1 MDMNDE
7 QLVEFLK
14 NGGYITFHDY
24 DEATDFYYTIRDCC
38 KKNKITIDEVITLDA
53 YTVKSNFIVFYDIE
67 RLKIRFKY
75 EEESLFLKPNIK
87 LKWSELKNISL
98 KYSDEKETNMLKL
111 LEMYKGKKIKEIE
124 EKYDKQIHEIE
135 SNDAVQIFIEQAE
148 QTLKGILNTENLKL
162 NLNSDVL
169 EYTQETIDAKN
180 KIVDMIRKEKHEL
193 MAKIDDISALLELAP
208 DFEQKMKILRDYGII
223 DKKKNIIL

>member
-1 MDMNDE
+1 MDDKE
-7 QLVEFLK
+7 LVDFLR
-14 NGGYITFHDY
+14 NGGYITFCNFN
-24 DEATDFYYTIRDCC
+24 EVTDFYYTIRDCC
-38 KKNKITIDEVITLDA
+38 EKNKITIDEKIILDE
-53 YTVKSNFIVFYDIE
+53 TIKSDFIVFYDIE
-67 RLKIRFKY
+67 RLKIHFKY
-75 EEESLFLKPNIK
+75 EEESPFLKTNIK

-98 KYSDEKETNMLKL
+98 KYYDEKEVNMLKL
-111 LEMYKGKKIKEIE
+111 LEMYEDRKKKEIE

-193 MAKIDDISALLELAP
+193 MAKTDEISALLELAP

-223 DKKKNIIL
+223 DKKKNVIL

>member
-1 MDMNDE
+1 MDKE
-7 QLVEFLK
+7 LIEFLK
-14 NGGYITFHDY
+14 NGGHIHFTDIDDALEFYVTTKDYCKEQKISVQTTIHTFM
-24 DEATDFYYTIRDCC
+24 
-38 KKNKITIDEVITLDA
+38 NEVNCYA
-53 YTVKSNFIVFYDIE
+53 CYDITSRE
-67 RLKIRFKY
+67 ISFKN
-75 EEESLFLKPNIK
+75 EEEIAFLKQRTILDWCDVEKFFKKPQK
-87 LKWSELKNISL
+87 
-98 KYSDEKETNMLKL
+98 EKETNMLKL
-111 LEMYKGKKIKEIE
+111 LEMYEGRKTKEIE

-193 MAKIDDISALLELAP
+193 NIIIDEISALLELAP

>member
-1 MDMNDE
+1 MDK
-7 QLVEFLK
+7 QLIEFLK
-14 NGGYITFHDY
+14 NGGYIHFMNLD
-24 DEATDFYYTIRDCC
+24 DALEFYNIIENYCKEDKISVNTAIHLNTNKCNCYACYNVMNREIYFRD
-38 KKNKITIDEVITLDA
+38 K
-53 YTVKSNFIVFYDIE
+53 
-67 RLKIRFKY
+67 
-75 EEESLFLKPNIK
+75 EEIAFLKQRTILDWCDVENFFKKPQK
-87 LKWSELKNISL
+87 
-98 KYSDEKETNMLKL
+98 EKEINMLKL
-111 LEMYKGKKIKEIE
+111 LEMYEGRKTKEIE

-135 SNDAVQIFIEQAE
+135 VNDAVQIFIEQAE

-193 MAKIDDISALLELAP
+193 MAKIDEISALLELAP

>member
-1 MDMNDE
+1 MDDK
-7 QLVEFLK
+7 QLVDFLK
-14 NGGYITFHDY
+14 NGGYITFCTFN
-24 DEATDFYYTIRDCC
+24 EVRDFYYTIRDCC
-38 KKNKITIDEVITLDA
+38 EKNKITIDETIVLDE
-53 YTVKSNFIVFYDIE
+53 TIKSDFIVFYDIE
-67 RLKIRFKY
+67 RLKIQFKY
-75 EEESLFLKPNIK
+75 EEESPFLKTNIK

-98 KYSDEKETNMLKL
+98 KYSDEKEVNMLKL
-111 LEMYKGKKIKEIE
+111 LEMYEGRKKKEIE

-193 MAKIDDISALLELAP
+193 MAKTDEISALLELAP

-223 DKKKNIIL
+223 DKKKNVIL

>member
-1 MDMNDE
+1 MDKE
-7 QLVEFLK
+7 IIGFLK
-14 NGGYITFHDY
+14 NGGYISFEMLDEVYEFHKIVSNY
-24 DEATDFYYTIRDCC
+24 C
-38 KKNKITIDEVITLDA
+38 KQNKITLDDIV
-53 YTVKSNFIVFYDIE
+53 YGTVGLGLDSVASYNISRRKICFNRIKDIE
-67 RLKIRFKY
+67 TSHL
-75 EEESLFLKPNIK
+75 SLIW
-87 LKWSELKNISL
+87 KWSDIEIYFEKPQ
-98 KYSDEKETNMLKL
+98 KEKETNMLKL
-111 LEMYKGKKIKEIE
+111 LEMYKGRKTIEIE

-180 KIVDMIRKEKHEL
+180 KIVDIIRKEKHEL
-193 MAKIDDISALLELAP
+193 NIIIDEISALLELAP

-223 DKKKNIIL
+223 DKKKNVIL